1 MSSGLLVLYAVVRGL
16 IYVGLLLLVGSRAAG
31 ALFARQVHDA
41 ELADL
46 LRRRLTRFSG
56 RLLAPLLVAMVAR
69 GMLQLVSFLDPG
81 DVITFR
87 LVQSGLLSGSWGHA
101 WALQIAATAVGL
113 ALVTRRRD
121 PMKTLN
127 PLTMILVAIILWG
140 QTGMGHAAG
149 DNWHGPLGRL
159 LDLAH
164 LAGVGIWLGTLAVVL
179 LVGLPLLHAE
189 SQLPTLAGVVRT
201 FSVYARVGAVL
212 AVISGT
218 TAALVYSGGSLTI
231 IPASTWGRLLLLK
244 LVGMLGVLALG
255 WYNWRVVTPALEGRQ
270 VSSPGTL
277 RRAIRVELALGLV
290 MLAITTMLV
299 VSSLPGEG

>member
-1 MSSGLLVLYAVVRGL
+1 
-16 IYVGLLLLVGSRAAG
+16 
-31 ALFARQVHDA
+31 
-41 ELADL
+41 
-46 LRRRLTRFSG
+46 
-56 RLLAPLLVAMVAR
+56 
-69 GMLQLVSFLDPG
+69 MLQLVSFLDPG

-121 PMKTLN
+121 TMKTLN

-164 LAGVGIWLGTLAVVL
+164 LAGVGLWLGTLAVVL

-244 LVGMLGVLALG
+244 LVGMLGVLGLG